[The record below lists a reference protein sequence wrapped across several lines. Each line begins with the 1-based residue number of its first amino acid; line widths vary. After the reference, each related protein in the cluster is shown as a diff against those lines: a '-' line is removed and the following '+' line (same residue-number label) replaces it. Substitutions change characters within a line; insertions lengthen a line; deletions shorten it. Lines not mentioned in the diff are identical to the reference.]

1 MEEKIKQLIE
11 RDALAS
17 KSQKQKH
24 VHQRH
29 YLFYLLRD
37 RVGMTLESIG
47 ELFNRDHSTVIHG
60 INTYKTREEMKDPYM
75 NRDIAQYKELLEDDN
90 LLQIN

>member
-11 RDALAS
+11 RDGLAS
-17 KSQKQKH
+17 ESQKQKH

-29 YLFYLLRD
+29 YLFYLLKE

-47 ELFNRDHSTVIHG
+47 ELFNRDHATVIHG
-60 INTYKTREEMKDPYM
+60 IKMYKTREELKDPYM
-75 NRDIAQYKELLEDDN
+75 NRDIAEYKEFLKDDN

>member
-11 RDALAS
+11 RDNLS
-17 KSQKQKH
+17 SGSQKQKH

-29 YLFYLLRD
+29 YLFYLLKD

-47 ELFNRDHSTVIHG
+47 ELFNRDHATVIHG
-60 INTYKTREEMKDPYM
+60 IKTYKTRHELNDPYM
-75 NRDIAQYKELLEDDN
+75 NRDIAEYKDFLENDN
-90 LLQIN
+90 VL

>member
-11 RDALAS
+11 QDDLAS

-24 VHQRH
+24 VHRRH
-29 YLFYLLRD
+29 YLFYLLRE

-47 ELFNRDHSTVIHG
+47 ELFNRDHATVIHG
-60 INTYKTREEMKDPYM
+60 INIYKSREEMKDPYM
-75 NRDIAQYKELLEDDN
+75 NRDIAEYKEFLQDDN
-90 LLQIN
+90 LLSID

>member
-11 RDALAS
+11 QDGLAS

-29 YLFYLLRD
+29 YLFYLLRE
-37 RVGMTLESIG
+37 RVGMTQEAIG
-47 ELFNRDHSTVIHG
+47 ELFNRDHATVLHG
-60 INTYKTREEMKDPYM
+60 VKMHKTREEMKDPYM

>member
-1 MEEKIKQLIE
+1 MEKKIKQLIE
-11 RDALAS
+11 QDGLAS

-29 YLFYLLRD
+29 YLFYLLRE
-37 RVGMTLESIG
+37 RVGMTQEAIG
-47 ELFNRDHSTVIHG
+47 ELFNRDHATVLHG
-60 INTYKTREEMKDPYM
+60 VKMHKTREEMKDPYM